1 LIELLLDLKLALDA
15 GDKCFIDFRCH
26 PTESTSYAL
35 CFFPNVEFAFG
46 VPHFNPLLL
55 ESRVCFDTNS
65 YLAQAT
71 GSGVVTASVDVTHL

>member
-1 LIELLLDLKLALDA
+1 
-15 GDKCFIDFRCH
+15 
-26 PTESTSYAL
+26 
-35 CFFPNVEFAFG
+35 
-46 VPHFNPLLL
+46 LLL